1 MDYLTLR
8 YRLLYGVAV
17 EPGVELSKDHPIYR
31 TKDINLLDPFASP
44 VYLGRL
50 YQVEYAME
58 AISHASTA
66 LGILAKDGLV
76 IAAEKKVASKLLD
89 ETTGGEKIYIINE

>member
-1 MDYLTLR
+1 
-8 YRLLYGVAV
+8 
-17 EPGVELSKDHPIYR
+17 
-31 TKDINLLDPFASP
+31 
-44 VYLGRL
+44 
-50 YQVEYAME
+50 ME

-89 ETTGGEKIYIINE
+89 ETKGGEKIYIINE

>member
-1 MDYLTLR
+1 MTKPSF
-8 YRLLYGVAV
+8 VANIATN
-17 EPGVELSKDHPIYR
+17 SI
-31 TKDINLLDPFASP
+31 
-44 VYLGRL
+44 LGRL

-58 AISHASTA
+58 AISLASTT

-89 ETTGGEKIYIINE
+89 ETKGGEKIYIINE

>member
-1 MDYLTLR
+1 MTPDRLYKSRHATTKQLR
-8 YRLLYGVAV
+8 VSYSRI
-17 EPGVELSKDHPIYR
+17 EHI
-31 TKDINLLDPFASP
+31 
-44 VYLGRL
+44 GRL

-89 ETTGGEKIYIINE
+89 ETKGGEKIYIINE

>member
-1 MDYLTLR
+1 
-8 YRLLYGVAV
+8 
-17 EPGVELSKDHPIYR
+17 
-31 TKDINLLDPFASP
+31 
-44 VYLGRL
+44 
-50 YQVEYAME
+50 ME

-89 ETTGGEKIYIINE
+89 ETTGGEKIYIINEYVFLSVYLPGQQSWLFSAN

>member
-1 MDYLTLR
+1 
-8 YRLLYGVAV
+8 
-17 EPGVELSKDHPIYR
+17 
-31 TKDINLLDPFASP
+31 
-44 VYLGRL
+44 
-50 YQVEYAME
+50 ME

-89 ETTGGEKIYIINE
+89 ETTGGEKIYIINEYVSSFFLYLGDHCWNCKVN

>member
-1 MDYLTLR
+1 MEEERCILSNATR
-8 YRLLYGVAV
+8 CSHKLL
-17 EPGVELSKDHPIYR
+17 S
-31 TKDINLLDPFASP
+31 
-44 VYLGRL
+44 LGRL

-89 ETTGGEKIYIINE
+89 ETKGGEKIYIINEYVFWQWEITG

>member
-1 MDYLTLR
+1 MKRATTKQLR
-8 YRLLYGVAV
+8 VSY
-17 EPGVELSKDHPIYR
+17 SQIKHI
-31 TKDINLLDPFASP
+31 
-44 VYLGRL
+44 GRL

>member
-1 MDYLTLR
+1 
-8 YRLLYGVAV
+8 
-17 EPGVELSKDHPIYR
+17 
-31 TKDINLLDPFASP
+31 
-44 VYLGRL
+44 
-50 YQVEYAME
+50 ME

-89 ETTGGEKIYIINE
+89 ETTGGEKIYIINEYVSLSLSRFRDSNRGCFLLMNLPRKSNLLLAHCFQPT